1 MMTQR
6 TFTLILLSGI
16 LALLH
21 AFDALALDL
30 SPADQQRLYKRLDRL
45 QALGVGLVGQQ
56 APKAPGA
63 DASAAGS
70 SLPSPIGLTPEAYR
84 QQLVRHNEQ
93 AAASLNQHLAGIENQ
108 CGGKLPDY
116 PEVGM
121 SDEAFRLCTIH
132 ARYGGI
138 RQIVVSESGGVP
150 LRLYVFSSERAHK
163 VYSMGGVV
171 TRIEP

>member
-1 MMTQR
+1 MMTRR
-6 TFTLILLSGI
+6 TSIVLGGVLT
-16 LALLH
+16 LLH
-21 AFDALALDL
+21 ALNALAADF

-45 QALGVGLVGQQ
+45 QALGVGLVGQH
-56 APKAPGA
+56 APKPP
-63 DASAAGS
+63 ASAQPEQAS
-70 SLPSPIGLTPEAYR
+70 RLPSPFGLTQEAYR
-84 QQLVRHNEQ
+84 QQLERHNEQ
-93 AAASLNQHLAGIENQ
+93 AAASLSQHLAEVKNQ

-116 PEVGM
+116 PELGM

-132 ARYGGI
+132 ARYGGV
-138 RQIVVSESGGVP
+138 RQIVVSEAGGVP